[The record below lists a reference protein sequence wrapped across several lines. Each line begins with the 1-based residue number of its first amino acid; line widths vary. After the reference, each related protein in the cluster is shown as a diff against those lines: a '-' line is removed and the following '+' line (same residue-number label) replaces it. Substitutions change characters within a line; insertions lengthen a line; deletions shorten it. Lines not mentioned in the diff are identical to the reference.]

1 MRKAR
6 IIMIAR
12 TEASDA
18 ARTSAADA
26 AGVFCSMALETLAST
41 AGHRPSIADSHSGRW
56 TGVAGRVQLGSAPAA
71 WIAGAA
77 SCRLSK

>member
-12 TEASDA
+12 TESRVA

-26 AGVFCSMALETLAST
+26 SGFFSAMALETLAST
-41 AGHRPSIADSHSGRW
+41 AGHRPSMADSHSGRW
-56 TGVAGRVQLGSAPAA
+56 TGVAAFVQLGSAAA
-71 WIAGAA
+71 AAIAEG
-77 SCRLSK
+77 